1 MTNSIIITL
10 LIFAAPL
17 YIILLSMGAYIGKIW
32 AIRLLFY
39 SNKNEEKG
47 KDGKS

>member
-10 LIFAAPL
+10 LIFAPL